1 MRPMRTASHGSLTG
15 AQQYRKVNDGPEPG
29 RLRPAR
35 AAPGQARAA
44 PGQARA
50 APGQARAAPGQARA
64 APRAGP
70 GGTPGRT
77 GPAAR
82 RLLPGRRTPG
92 RPGRPIL
99 RGAGAQR
106 TGPVRQRGTGRQS
119 P

>member
-15 AQQYRKVNDGPEPG
+15 AQQDRKVNDGPEPG

-44 PGQARA
+44 L
-50 APGQARAAPGQARA
+50 GQARA

-119 P
+119 L